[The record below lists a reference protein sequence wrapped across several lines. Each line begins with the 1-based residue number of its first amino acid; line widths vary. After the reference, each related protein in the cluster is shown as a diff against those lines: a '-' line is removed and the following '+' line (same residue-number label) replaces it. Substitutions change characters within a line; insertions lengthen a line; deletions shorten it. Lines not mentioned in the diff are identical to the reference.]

1 MPASFYIMEVGIIR
15 RKKFVR
21 PEKKKLA
28 RINEEIRAAEVRL
41 IDAEGAPQG
50 IVALSVAMESS
61 LESGLDLVEV
71 SPKAKPPVCKV
82 MDYGKF
88 RYEMEKKE
96 KEARK
101 NRKIIKLKEIKMTP
115 KIEQHD
121 YDTKMK
127 KIRAFIDEGDRV
139 KITIFFKGRMMAHKD
154 LGHKLLK
161 KIMGELE
168 EVVKVEKPSS
178 MQGRQLTMVVSPIK
192 GK

>member
-1 MPASFYIMEVGIIR
+1 KY
-15 RKKFVR
+15 
-21 PEKKKLA
+21 
-28 RINEEIRAAEVRL
+28 
-41 IDAEGAPQG
+41 
-50 IVALSVAMESS
+50 
-61 LESGLDLVEV
+61 
-71 SPKAKPPVCKV
+71 
-82 MDYGKF
+82 

>member
-1 MPASFYIMEVGIIR
+1 M
-15 RKKFVR
+15 
-21 PEKKKLA
+21 
-28 RINEEIRAAEVRL
+28 
-41 IDAEGAPQG
+41 IDADGAPLG
-50 IVALSVAMESS
+50 IVPLSVALENSN
-61 LESGLDLVEV
+61 ESGYDLVEV
-71 SPKAKPPVCKV
+71 SPNAKPPVCKV
-82 MDYGKF
+82 MDYGKY